1 MPAAIRRTSARS
13 HRAPGSRAKRG
24 WYEASARIFGID
36 SGIAQFRAFVTA
48 MLRTRGVEPG
58 ERSVPFWLAHAAAL
72 AMDGLWTAARA
83 RTAPPLVHAT
93 VHLIGQEMTV
103 DDRKARRDVG
113 YVGKVTR
120 EAGLASLA
128 EAGRRA
134 A

>member
-1 MPAAIRRTSARS
+1 MRPGRDPP
-13 HRAPGSRAKRG
+13 HLRA
-24 WYEASARIFGID
+24 
-36 SGIAQFRAFVTA
+36 
-48 MLRTRGVEPG
+48 RGVEPG

-103 DDRKARRDVG
+103 EDRKARRELG

-120 EAGLASLA
+120 EAGLAALAA